1 MDFSTLLPKLLGLA
15 WLLPLASFALIVFWG
30 RRMGNGGK
38 CAGYLAT
45 LAIGCSTVLSFAALI
60 DWIGHNPLPS
70 PHEAAQHAARCRQ
83 PRSAAIGTSWA
94 ASARC
99 N

>member
-30 RRMGNGGK
+30 RRMGQGGK

-60 DWIGHNPLPS
+60 GWIAHHPL
-70 PHEAAQHAARCRQ
+70 AAPEHAAACR
-83 PRSAAIGTSWA
+83 PLSRSAAIGTSWA

-99 N
+99 D